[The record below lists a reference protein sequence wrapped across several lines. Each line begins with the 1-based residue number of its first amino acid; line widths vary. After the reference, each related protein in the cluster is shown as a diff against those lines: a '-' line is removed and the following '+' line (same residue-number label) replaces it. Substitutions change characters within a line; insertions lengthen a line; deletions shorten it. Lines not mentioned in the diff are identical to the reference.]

1 MLHPSGTPVGR
12 AEAGGKGGLLYRYY
26 YSDHLGSVRTVVSRS
41 GTTLETRDYYPY
53 GLEMPGRVSVT
64 GERAPEGYTGHELDA
79 ETAMNYAGARFY
91 MPLLGRWTTT
101 DPHADSY
108 PSWSPYVSFPVLRP
122 LRSRDAA
129 LLSEP

>member
-26 YSDHLGSVRTVVSRS
+26 YSDHLGSVRTVVSS
-41 GTTLETRDYYPY
+41 GGTTLETRDYYPY

-79 ETAMNYAGARFY
+79 ETAMNYIG
-91 MPLLGRWTTT
+91 
-101 DPHADSY
+101 S
-108 PSWSPYVSFPVLRP
+108 VL
-122 LRSRDAA
+122 D
-129 LLSEP
+129 LLSRGGDVIGAVHSRFEGGEPPEPAASEVRW